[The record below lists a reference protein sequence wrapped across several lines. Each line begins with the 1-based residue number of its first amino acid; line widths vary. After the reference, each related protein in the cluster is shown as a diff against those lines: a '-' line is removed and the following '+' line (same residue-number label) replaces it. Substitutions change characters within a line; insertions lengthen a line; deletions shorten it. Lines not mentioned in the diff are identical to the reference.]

1 MKPAAKQRP
10 RGSAAALL
18 VPATLFVLAFLA
30 LPLLLLLRYSFNR
43 FVPGQF
49 MVEAFTLENYAKF
62 VSDAYY
68 RDVLATTVTM
78 SAAVTAICLAAGF
91 PAAMFLAR
99 VEGRRK
105 SLLILAVVLPLF
117 VGNAVRA
124 AGWMLA
130 FGRQGIV
137 NYLLAKAGLADAPLE
152 LLYRPGAVLV
162 GIVAV
167 NLPFVVLTLQSVLE
181 GLDPRTEE
189 AALSLGASSFETWR
203 LVTLPLVLPGV
214 IAAAVLCFILSM
226 NAYATPVLLG
236 GPQFHM
242 MAPSIADQILQ
253 QNNWPF
259 GASLAFVLMLVT
271 LVLTGLANAVVQRRR
286 G

>member
-1 MKPAAKQRP
+1 MKAAAKRAP
-10 RGSAAALL
+10 GGSAAALL
-18 VPATLFVLAFLA
+18 GPATLFVLAFLA

-49 MVEAFTLENYAKF
+49 MVEALTLENYTKF

-68 RDVLATTVTM
+68 RDVLVTTVTM

-99 VEGRRK
+99 VEGRLK

-137 NYLLAKAGLADAPLE
+137 NYLLAEAGLADAPLE

-181 GLDPRTEE
+181 GIDPRTEE
-189 AALSLGASSFETWR
+189 AALSLGATGFGTWR
-203 LVTLPLVLPGV
+203 LVTLPLAWPGV

-236 GPQFHM
+236 GPQFRM
-242 MAPSIADQILQ
+242 MAPAVADQILQ

>member
-1 MKPAAKQRP
+1 MKPAAKRAP
-10 RGSAAALL
+10 GRGAAALL
-18 VPATLFVLAFLA
+18 APASLFVLAFLA

-49 MVEAFTLENYAKF
+49 MVEAFTLENYTKF
-62 VSDAYY
+62 ISDAYY
-68 RDVLATTVTM
+68 RDVLTTTVTM
-78 SAAVTAICLAAGF
+78 SAAVTAVCLAAGF
-91 PAAMFLAR
+91 PAAMFLSR
-99 VEGRRK
+99 VEGRLK

-162 GIVAV
+162 GIIAV

-181 GLDPRTEE
+181 GIDPRTEE
-189 AALSLGASSFETWR
+189 AALSLGATSFGTWR
-203 LVTLPLVLPGV
+203 LVTLPLALPGV

-242 MAPSIADQILQ
+242 MAPAIADQILQ

-286 G
+286 